1 MDFDDIWQI
10 FLRFLM
16 SVCLVILV
24 LNGVYQAKKE
34 QANLDKL
41 EKRIDNLE
49 QSLRTKD
56 RELEGYLIK
65 EKQNENK

>member
-1 MDFDDIWQI
+1 MDFEDIWQI

-16 SVCLVILV
+16 SVFLVILM

-41 EKRIDNLE
+41 VKRIDNLE

-65 EKQNENK
+65 EKME

>member
-1 MDFDDIWQI
+1 MDFEDIWQI

-34 QANLDKL
+34 QANLDRQDKL
-41 EKRIDNLE
+41 VKRIDNLE
-49 QSLRTKD
+49 KSLRTKD
-56 RELEGYLIK
+56 KEIEGYLIK
-65 EKQNENK
+65 EAQK

>member
-1 MDFDDIWQI
+1 
-10 FLRFLM
+10 M

-65 EKQNENK
+65 EKMK

>member
-1 MDFDDIWQI
+1 MDFEDIWQI

-56 RELEGYLIK
+56 KEIESYLIK
-65 EKQNENK
+65 EEQK

>member
-1 MDFDDIWQI
+1 MDFEDIWQI

-24 LNGVYQAKKE
+24 LNGVCQAKKE
-34 QANLDKL
+34 QANLDRQDKL

-56 RELEGYLIK
+56 KELEQYLIK
-65 EKQNENK
+65 EAQK

>member
-1 MDFDDIWQI
+1 MDFEDIWQI

-56 RELEGYLIK
+56 KELEGYLIK
-65 EKQNENK
+65 EKMK

>member
-1 MDFDDIWQI
+1 MDFEDIWQI

-16 SVCLVILV
+16 SVCLVIFV

-56 RELEGYLIK
+56 RELERYLIEEARK
-65 EKQNENK
+65 

>member
-1 MDFDDIWQI
+1 MDFEDIWQI

-34 QANLDKL
+34 QENLDKL

-56 RELEGYLIK
+56 KEIEQYLIK
-65 EKQNENK
+65 EKMK

>member
-1 MDFDDIWQI
+1 MDFDDIWII
-10 FLRFLM
+10 FLRFCVI
-16 SVCLVILV
+16 VCFVILRLIV
-24 LNGVYQAKKE
+24 DRQ
-34 QANLDKL
+34 DKL

-65 EKQNENK
+65 EKQK

>member
-1 MDFDDIWQI
+1 MDFEDIWQI
-10 FLRFLM
+10 FLRSLM
-16 SVCLVILV
+16 SVCLVIFV

-56 RELEGYLIK
+56 KEMEQYLIK
-65 EKQNENK
+65 EKVK